1 MCVHHGGHAPIYP
14 QVISILAVGG
24 EPPEFSY
31 ILSNRFSNVLSALVK
46 VETFCY
52 YQGLW
57 FKMFF
62 QGAGQCSESLGT
74 WKVWCQQV
82 SLQGV
87 GLTTYHAQKYGD
99 FFLIHNVVSVE
110 EELHPFEVRRKEF
123 ILRLK
128 LLQISIHWSGH
139 PRRQCTID

>member
-1 MCVHHGGHAPIYP
+1 MCVHHGGHTPIYP

-57 FKMFF
+57 FNKV
-62 QGAGQCSESLGT
+62 QASAARVLVLGRSGAS
-74 WKVWCQQV
+74 K
-82 SLQGV
+82 
-87 GLTTYHAQKYGD
+87 
-99 FFLIHNVVSVE
+99 FLY
-110 EELHPFEVRRKEF
+110 KE
-123 ILRLK
+123 
-128 LLQISIHWSGH
+128 
-139 PRRQCTID
+139 